1 MSGLGL
7 PTGGGGDFIPFLKY
21 NAKSGR
27 WYSKQEDAADDK
39 EVKGMT
45 AILDLAQIKTGKFKF
60 AAGVAP
66 DLKFDSS
73 LGAGDAAKPD
83 ETYKPGFYVLAF
95 AKSIGGLR
103 EFTSN
108 AGVVNEAMNELY
120 DAYIAA
126 PEAGQGKLPVVK
138 CVEEKPVES
147 KHGTNYKPVF
157 EIQKWVDRPAE
168 MALADAPKPEAAITP
183 KVDVPPPAESVPD
196 EEDEFA

>member
-147 KHGTNYKPVF
+147 KHGTNFKPVF
-157 EIQKWVDRPAE
+157 AIQKWVDRPAE
-168 MALADAPKPEAAITP
+168 MPLADAPVKEAAITP
-183 KVDVPPPAESVPD
+183 KADVPPPAESVPD